1 MQLKQIGIIGSIF
14 TILCGQEIIQQNH
27 CCTMPIML
35 SSDLGPD
42 KNESVQGGGKWDI
55 AKKHGPTRN
64 LSFTTSKGTWISLD
78 VSPDGKEIV
87 FDLLGD
93 LYTMPVKG
101 GVATPLTL
109 SLIHI

>member
-42 KNESVQGGGKWDI
+42 KNESVQGGEK
-55 AKKHGPTRN
+55 
-64 LSFTTSKGTWISLD
+64 
-78 VSPDGKEIV
+78 
-87 FDLLGD
+87 
-93 LYTMPVKG
+93 
-101 GVATPLTL
+101 
-109 SLIHI
+109 